1 VKVFFFDESRF
12 GTHSK
17 IGHGW
22 FQKGSRTT
30 VPVKLGF
37 KNFYLYSAVDSLS
50 GDACTLLLPKVNT
63 ECMNIFLQE
72 LGQQYG
78 EHPILLVMDGA
89 SWHKSRSL
97 NLPENVEI
105 VYLPPYS
112 PELNPVERLWHYIK
126 ANTIRNKTFLSIELL
141 KDAICSFVSSLKH
154 SLLKSLC
161 SCSYLFN

>member
-1 VKVFFFDESRF
+1 MKVFFFDESRF

-37 KNFYLYSAVDSLS
+37 KNFYLYSAVDPLS

-72 LGQQYG
+72 LGQQYSQKT
-78 EHPILLVMDGA
+78 ILLVMDGA

-105 VYLPPYS
+105 VHLPPYS
-112 PELNPVERLWHYIK
+112 PELNPVERLWSYIK
-126 ANTIRNKTFLSIELL
+126 ANTIRNKTYLSIEHL
-141 KDAICSFVSSLKH
+141 KDVICSFVVSLTK
-154 SLLKSLC
+154 STLKSLC